1 VNARH
6 PDAPHQS
13 SPSELRE
20 RLAAERRGLP
30 FLLFRDAEG
39 EQRIVDLPDGVER
52 VALGRGPE
60 CDVCLAWD
68 AKASRL
74 HAQLERVGTDWVLT
88 DDGLSRNGT
97 FVRGHRLSGRR
108 RLADADIV
116 RIGDTAI
123 VFHRPGAAAAE
134 TTQYAD
140 DRELAVGVTES
151 QRRVLVAL
159 CRPFKGGAAD
169 ASPTT
174 NPAIAAELFLS
185 VGTVKTH
192 MRALFTRFGIDELP
206 QLEKRRRLVALAFAT
221 GLVSERDLDHDG

>member
-1 VNARH
+1 MTA
-6 PDAPHQS
+6 HQS
-13 SPSELRE
+13 SPAELSE

-30 FLLFRDAEG
+30 FLLFRDANG
-39 EQRIVDLPDGVER
+39 RQQLVDLADDADR

-68 AKASRL
+68 GKASRL

-97 FVRGHRLSGRR
+97 FVRGQRLNGRR
-108 RLADADIV
+108 RLEDGDV
-116 RIGDTAI
+116 VKIGDTSIA
-123 VFHRPGAAAAE
+123 FHGPAGSAAA

-151 QRRVLVAL
+151 QRRVLIAL

-174 NPAIAAELFLS
+174 NPAIAGELFIS

-221 GLVSERDLDHDG
+221 GLVSERDL

>member
-1 VNARH
+1 MTA
-6 PDAPHQS
+6 HQS
-13 SPSELRE
+13 SPAELQE

-39 EQRIVDLPDGVER
+39 AQQIVDLPGDAAS

-68 AKASRL
+68 GKASRL

-97 FVRGHRLSGRR
+97 FVRGQRLSGRR
-108 RLADADIV
+108 RLEDGDV
-116 RIGDTAI
+116 VKIGDTSI
-123 VFHRPGAAAAE
+123 IFHGPAGSAAA

-174 NPAIAAELFLS
+174 NPAIAAELVIS

-221 GLVSERDLDHDG
+221 GLVSERDL